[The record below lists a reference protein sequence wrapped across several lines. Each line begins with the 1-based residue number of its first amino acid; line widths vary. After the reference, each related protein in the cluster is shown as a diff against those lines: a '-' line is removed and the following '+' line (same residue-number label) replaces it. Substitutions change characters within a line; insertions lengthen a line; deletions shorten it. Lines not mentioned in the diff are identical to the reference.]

1 MKQYRFK
8 FITKEGVLL
17 GYFLSIGSK
26 LVSQQEAKIFTIPEQ
41 ALDFEASYIYNKY
54 MWVFDSNEVLDDLK
68 QIIKSQFNGLTKE
81 EILIKT
87 EKK

>member
-26 LVSQQEAKIFTIPEQ
+26 LVSQQEAKVFSADENI
-41 ALDFEASYIYNKY
+41 LDTLKKY
-54 MWVFDSNEVLDDLK
+54 TLDKITFQGLNIDDI
-68 QIIKSQFNGLTKE
+68 IIKE
-81 EILIKT
+81 EEL
-87 EKK
+87 